1 MTSRDRVVTLPPGA
15 KTRDSHKA
23 VLGHLKDKD
32 ETPQPLPFP
41 GSAHGLHDQ
50 GGSRDAFDTQRASLA
65 PGTQP
70 PWFGGAPWSAGEKWP
85 ADAYFPSLATEF
97 FESDGE
103 PEATRSLAESSVR
116 SSWQAQAAP
125 VLAGRTDAIPVAS
138 TADPSAVA
146 DHSPPSAAVETAA
159 GSNAAA
165 RKVGKRPVLV
175 PLGSGGIARWG
186 RSNPISF
193 LRIPKVIK
201 STLSLESL
209 EHVPWR
215 KLGHV
220 GRDWRFINNYTNGS
234 LVSATSQDHRS
245 GQPGYQSRI

>member
-1 MTSRDRVVTLPPGA
+1 MNPIRRLFFPVHAQRSRSGPAPLRVRLVHSRFDLVLECGGD
-15 KTRDSHKA
+15 DS
-23 VLGHLKDKD
+23 V
-32 ETPQPLPFP
+32 FP
-41 GSAHGLHDQ
+41 GCSRRALRIRRRTRRGPLSWGQ
-50 GGSRDAFDTQRASLA
+50 G
-65 PGTQP
+65 
-70 PWFGGAPWSAGEKWP
+70 
-85 ADAYFPSLATEF
+85 
-97 FESDGE
+97 
-103 PEATRSLAESSVR
+103 SVR
-116 SSWQAQAAP
+116 SPWQAQAVPA
-125 VLAGRTDAIPVAS
+125 LAGRAGAIHLAS
-138 TADPSAVA
+138 TSHPSTVA

-201 STLSLESL
+201 STLSLESI

>member
-1 MTSRDRVVTLPPGA
+1 MSRRSSIRPLLPGA
-15 KTRDSHKA
+15 ENKGAH
-23 VLGHLKDKD
+23 GGYEDKD
-32 ETPQPLPFP
+32 ETRQPLPFSGHAQRP
-41 GSAHGLHDQ
+41 NDQAGPFTLYPAQSA
-50 GGSRDAFDTQRASLA
+50 RLA

-70 PWFGGAPWSAGEKWP
+70 PWFRGAPLPAGEKWP
-85 ADAYFPSLATEF
+85 AAEYFACAGAEFLESL
-97 FESDGE
+97 GE
-103 PEATRSLAESSVR
+103 PVAAGSHAESTVR
-116 SSWQAQAAP
+116 STWRATDAPELAAGT
-125 VLAGRTDAIPVAS
+125 AAIPVERA
-138 TADPSAVA
+138 ADPSAVA

-201 STLSLESL
+201 STLSLESI

>member
-1 MTSRDRVVTLPPGA
+1 MSA
-15 KTRDSHKA
+15 S
-23 VLGHLKDKD
+23 D
-32 ETPQPLPFP
+32 ETSAEMRYQVRTDGIWELCASEDDLQRDLRIRGRPSARPLKPRRRTE
-41 GSAHGLHDQ
+41 GCSTSCSSAAATTPYFQ
-50 GGSRDAFDTQRASLA
+50 GAAAELLESVAELDAAHSR
-65 PGTQP
+65 
-70 PWFGGAPWSAGEKWP
+70 GE
-85 ADAYFPSLATEF
+85 
-97 FESDGE
+97 G
-103 PEATRSLAESSVR
+103 SVR
-116 SSWQAQAAP
+116 SPWQAQAVPA
-125 VLAGRTDAIPVAS
+125 LAGRAGAIHLAS
-138 TADPSAVA
+138 TSHPSTVA

-201 STLSLESL
+201 STLSLESI